1 MSLHTLVLVGE
12 ISVSIVAVL
21 ITMSVVLATVRAMLG
36 IKVPLFHPLTD
47 VAAAELRA
55 SQEGWL
61 HRSLVAFDIATNVIV
76 LRGQQDETISTH
88 AWRANQEGKLWG
100 RLVTKWLNGFQPN
113 HGWKAASGDLQ
124 RALARVSVL
133 RKALGV

>member
-1 MSLHTLVLVGE
+1 MMALKIT
-12 ISVSIVAVL
+12 IVALL
-21 ITMSVVLATVRAMLG
+21 IITALIAMSVIMATVRAVRG
-36 IKVPLFHPLTD
+36 IKTPLFHPLTD

-100 RLVTKWLNGFQPN
+100 KLVTKWLNGFQPN